1 MDSRDLEIFL
11 LLAETLHFGRA
22 AEHGNLSPS
31 ALSRT
36 IQRLE
41 SELDCRLFDRGN
53 REVRLTEMTMRRQ
66 SHVDRLVSDYKTTL
80 DEIMVDA
87 GPEGRAEREAAGARA
102 AERERTR
109 GLMPTI

>member
-41 SELDCRLFDRGN
+41 S
-53 REVRLTEMTMRRQ
+53 
-66 SHVDRLVSDYKTTL
+66 
-80 DEIMVDA
+80 
-87 GPEGRAEREAAGARA
+87 
-102 AERERTR
+102 
-109 GLMPTI
+109 